1 LAVVNDLVT
10 NFSFT
15 GSTAP
20 LSNFTGQLNQGIGL
34 IFGFDKGLIGISE
47 SLSDFVRGIVGSI
60 DPLVQIQR
68 ETGVAVSKM
77 QELGF
82 VASQNGSSIQDVTS
96 TIESLSGKIA
106 DASINGSEDF
116 AKLGVNIFG
125 VGGELKS
132 ADKVLEDVGKRFKQL
147 GLSMQQQKTLASS
160 LGISGGLIQ
169 TLNLTDEKLSSL
181 TMKAR
186 ELGVVSKADADS
198 LAELNNSF
206 EAMNFGVDSL
216 KRSLAIGLAPAM
228 KDTSDMLLS
237 FLAANKDLITDG
249 LLRMYEVGKVLAP
262 VVIAIGVASYAT
274 AIGMAAMA
282 AGVAFAIDEVITAM
296 RGGDSVI
303 GSFFSSL
310 SEGFSNLGKIAKVVI
325 TVLLTPLRALMTT
338 FNSIIRVAGM
348 VAGGSGIMDA
358 IKTIGSEVF
367 QSEKNNFTGNGT
379 LGSATGFGNYFESS
393 LASKNAG
400 NSSNI
405 SQDVVVNINAANAEE
420 AKRGV
425 MKALDLQKQME
436 SAKFQ
441 SSRGQ

>member
-1 LAVVNDLVT
+1 
-10 NFSFT
+10 
-15 GSTAP
+15 
-20 LSNFTGQLNQGIGL
+20 
-34 IFGFDKGLIGISE
+34 
-47 SLSDFVRGIVGSI
+47 
-60 DPLVQIQR
+60 
-68 ETGVAVSKM
+68 
-77 QELGF
+77 
-82 VASQNGSSIQDVTS
+82 
-96 TIESLSGKIA
+96 
-106 DASINGSEDF
+106 
-116 AKLGVNIFG
+116 
-125 VGGELKS
+125 
-132 ADKVLEDVGKRFKQL
+132 
-147 GLSMQQQKTLASS
+147 
-160 LGISGGLIQ
+160 
-169 TLNLTDEKLSSL
+169 
-181 TMKAR
+181 
-186 ELGVVSKADADS
+186 
-198 LAELNNSF
+198 
-206 EAMNFGVDSL
+206 
-216 KRSLAIGLAPAM
+216 
-228 KDTSDMLLS
+228 MLLS

-262 VVIAIGVASYAT
+262 VIIAIGVASYAT
-274 AIGMAAMA
+274 AIGIAAMA

-310 SEGFSNLGKIAKVVI
+310 SEGFANLGKIAKVVI

-393 LASKNAG
+393 PASKNAG